1 MNESFVHRLVSF
13 SIRHSWKVILLAF
26 LLTLLLGYYAFQIQI
41 DANIGN
47 MIPKH
52 DRVLKLTEKYAT
64 GSDVWQLLIAVES
77 DDLYNL
83 DKLWA
88 FESAIQE
95 IEAVEGVIGSI
106 NPFNFI
112 TFEQEGKKIKPVSTA
127 SESRAPR
134 NQVEL
139 EKFTIRLLGNPL
151 AKNMVLSGDGSA
163 LCAIFPVEIKDDFSD
178 LFATV
183 DRQRLSLE
191 SHYNVYI
198 TGPPLFFHKT
208 KTALLD
214 DVPKFLIFSV
224 LIILTILFLSF
235 RTLRSLILPLVVVGF
250 STLWTMGTM
259 KLLGFKLTVVSI
271 MVSPL
276 VLTLGSAYS
285 IHVLNQYYREAK
297 VKSTDKSWI
306 AQSVGHINQ
315 TILMA
320 ALTTIIGFSSL
331 VSANLVQIK
340 EFGLSTSIGI
350 VYCALLTLFFF
361 PAALSLLPSPRAVE
375 RDRVLKGLIAHFME
389 RLSLWVISHRY
400 IIFAAIIAIAVAFG
414 VSLKYVR
421 YQTDYLSYFRK
432 KQRIVQDSE
441 EWVKRFGGYTN
452 VYMTIEAPEGEKNY
466 FLDPEVLKKISR
478 LENNL
483 TLDPDISYIF
493 SFSQYL
499 KLMNLKASGS
509 FTIPERRAS
518 ILLLSRYIKS
528 IISSPY
534 GRSMVA
540 PPINEDFTQFTIF
553 LRVWDGTNKRVLKEP
568 EFKNL
573 IHRIDTLID
582 NDLDNRAETVI
593 WGRALALMYISDT
606 LSRDQIFSVIVSVAL
621 IFLVTTIGFRSIR
634 LGVLTL
640 IPMMTG
646 IMLNFVIMVLLKL
659 PFDVVTVMFSSVVI
673 GVGIDDS
680 IHLIIR
686 YRRQIRV
693 YKGAV
698 DRQTVLS
705 HTLRTTGRPILLT
718 SLSLMSGFLVLCFSQ
733 FLPILYFGM
742 LVSLALATTTIGAL
756 IILPAILSIG
766 PSPENIGRRI
776 N

>member
-1 MNESFVHRLVSF
+1 MNEPFVHRLVSF
-13 SIRHSWKVILLAF
+13 SIRHSWMVVLLAF
-26 LLTLLLGYYAFQIQI
+26 LLTSFLGYHAFQIRI

-47 MIPKH
+47 MIPRN

-64 GSDVWQLLIAVES
+64 ANDVWQLLIAVQS

-83 DKLWA
+83 NKLQA
-88 FESAIQE
+88 FDSAIQE
-95 IEAVEGVIGSI
+95 IEEIDGVTGSI

-127 SESRAPR
+127 SDSKAPR

-139 EKFTIRLLGNPL
+139 DKFKTRLLGNPL
-151 AKNMVLSGDGSA
+151 AKNMVVSGDGST
-163 LCAIFPVEIKDDFSD
+163 LCAIFPIERQDDFSD
-178 LFATV
+178 IFAAV

-198 TGPPLFFHKT
+198 TGPPLFFYRT
-208 KTALLD
+208 KTALLN
-214 DVPKFLIFSV
+214 DVPKFLILSI

-235 RTLRSLILPLVVVGF
+235 RTFRSLGLPLIVVGF
-250 STLWTMGTM
+250 STVWTMGTM
-259 KLLGFKLTVVSI
+259 RLLGFKLTVVSI
-271 MVSPL
+271 MVPPL

-297 VKSTDKSWI
+297 VKSTDKNWI

-331 VSANLVQIK
+331 VSANMVQIK

-350 VYCALLTLFFF
+350 VYCALLSLFFF
-361 PAALSLLPSPRAVE
+361 PAVLSLLPSPSAVE
-375 RDRVLKGLIAHFME
+375 RDRVLKGLIARFMA
-389 RLSLWVISHRY
+389 RLSVWVIGHRH
-400 IIFAAIIAIAVAFG
+400 IIFAAIVAIAVAFG
-414 VSLKYVR
+414 FSLKYVR
-421 YQTDYLSYFRK
+421 YQTDYLSYFPKR
-432 KQRIVQDSE
+432 QQIVQDSE

-452 VYMTIEAPEGEKNY
+452 VYMTIEAPEGEKNF
-466 FLDPEVLKKISR
+466 FLDPDVLERISR
-478 LENNL
+478 LEENL
-483 TLDPDISYIF
+483 ILDPDVSYIF

-499 KLMNLKASGS
+499 KLMNLKTSGS

-518 ILLLSRYIKS
+518 ILLLSRYLKT

-540 PPINEDFTQFTIF
+540 QPINEDFTRFTIF

-568 EFKNL
+568 GFKDL
-573 IHRIDTLID
+573 IHRIETLIE
-582 NDLDNRAETVI
+582 NDLDITAETVI

-606 LSRDQIFSVIVSVAL
+606 LSRDQLFSVIVSVAL

-646 IMLNFVIMVLLKL
+646 IMLNFIIMVLLKL

-686 YRRQIRV
+686 YRRQLRV
-693 YKGAV
+693 YTGAV
-698 DRQTVLS
+698 ERQTVLS

-718 SLSLMSGFLVLCFSQ
+718 SLSLISGFLVLCFSQ

-766 PSPENIGRRI
+766 PGPEKIGRPTR
-776 N
+776 